1 MKIAPGTTVR
11 LVYLLSQVTDGKT
24 VEQVKED
31 KPAVFQFGNGLLLP
45 AFEEG
50 LSGLQASDDFDF
62 VLNAKDAYGEHDPYA
77 IFDIPID
84 TFEMDGKIEE
94 KMLQVGNTIPMTDNN
109 GNKHFGKITK
119 VMQEA
124 ITMNF
129 NHPLAGIDLRFAG
142 KVLEVTPTD
151 N

>member
-1 MKIAPGTTVR
+1 MKIAPGTTAR
-11 LVYLLSQVTDGKT
+11 LVYLLTQVTDNKI
-24 VEQVKED
+24 VEQVNED
-31 KPAVFQFGNGLLLP
+31 KPAIFQFGNGLLLP

-50 LSGLQASDDFDF
+50 LSGLQAGEQFEF
-62 VLNAKDAYGEHDPYA
+62 ILKAEDAYGEHDPYA

-84 TFEMDGKIEE
+84 TFAVEGKVDE

-119 VMQEA
+119 LMEEA
-124 ITMNF
+124 VTMNF

-142 KVLEVTPTD
+142 RVLEVTPTD
-151 N
+151 